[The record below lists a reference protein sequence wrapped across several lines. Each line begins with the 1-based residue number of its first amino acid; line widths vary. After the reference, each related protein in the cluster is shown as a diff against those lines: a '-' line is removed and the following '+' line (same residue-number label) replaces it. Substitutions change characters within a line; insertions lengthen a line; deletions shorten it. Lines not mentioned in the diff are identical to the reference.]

1 MVKKRRKR
9 YTHKRRKPK
18 KAVRRRRRHD
28 DFRELSKVVGFTTKS
43 MVLTTSSL
51 NIMRLMPSIPP
62 IA

>member
-9 YTHKRRKPK
+9 YKPK
-18 KAVRRRRRHD
+18 KTRRRRYRHD

-43 MVLTTSSL
+43 MVLTTSAL
-51 NIMRLMPSIPP
+51 NIMRLMPAIPP